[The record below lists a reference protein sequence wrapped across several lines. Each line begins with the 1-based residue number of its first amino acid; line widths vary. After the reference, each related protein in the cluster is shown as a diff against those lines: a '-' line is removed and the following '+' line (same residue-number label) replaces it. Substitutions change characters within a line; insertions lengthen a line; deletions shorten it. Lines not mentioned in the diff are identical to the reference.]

1 MGWWRRQM
9 APAYIAFAGVKQGD
23 RVLDVGTSTGSVA
36 SALETTLSSGEVVG
50 SRR

>member
-1 MGWWRRQM
+1 
-9 APAYIAFAGVKQGD
+9 VKQY
-23 RVLDVGTSTGSVA
+23 RVLDVGTGTGSVA